1 MDYNDVRVRSPE
13 SEASQLAGGCKGVL
27 TRKPAIFRRSE
38 DYDSTG
44 KLGRTVHKAYVTLL

>member
-44 KLGRTVHKAYVTLL
+44 KLG